1 MRLRKT
7 NNWLAGFQLSR
18 SDMAQVMKTME
29 RKPEA
34 QVLKNYV
41 NGEWVESK
49 STQTLDVVNPATTE
63 VLARVPMST
72 RSEVEEAIRYAAEAY
87 EEWRETP
94 PLTRARYMF
103 TLKSLMEEHFEEVS
117 QTLTKEHGKT
127 LDEARGEVRRAIECV
142 EHAAGIPTLM
152 MGYNSET
159 IAP

>member
-1 MRLRKT
+1 
-7 NNWLAGFQLSR
+7 
-18 SDMAQVMKTME
+18 MKTME

-87 EEWRETP
+87 EDWRETP

-103 TLKSLMEEHFEEVS
+103 AL
-117 QTLTKEHGKT
+117 
-127 LDEARGEVRRAIECV
+127 
-142 EHAAGIPTLM
+142 
-152 MGYNSET
+152 
-159 IAP
+159 